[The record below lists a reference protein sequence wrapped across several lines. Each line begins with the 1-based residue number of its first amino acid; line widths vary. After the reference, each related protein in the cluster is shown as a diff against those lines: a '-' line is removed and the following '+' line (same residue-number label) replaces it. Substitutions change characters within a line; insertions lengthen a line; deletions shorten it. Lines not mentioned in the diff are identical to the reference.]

1 MPSSSPLSWLS
12 SSRPWKHKQISIKT
26 QIKHPESTF
35 LLASLSYVDAEVSGG
50 AAQSPARGQSFGDV
64 LEGEGSGED
73 PHGEADHQEALGASE
88 GPAVSWMDV
97 WLQDEKVRDTRSAGC
112 YPHLH
117 QTVID

>member
-1 MPSSSPLSWLS
+1 M
-12 SSRPWKHKQISIKT
+12 
-26 QIKHPESTF
+26 
-35 LLASLSYVDAEVSGG
+35 
-50 AAQSPARGQSFGDV
+50 
-64 LEGEGSGED
+64 LEGKGSGED